1 LQWFFI
7 FTFKILLLKT
17 QFTMEDY
24 KSRSDIPPEG
34 IDTAYGHLYPL
45 PKLSMQILFVVVS
58 FLTAILLGLTIS
70 IIPGDLSELAKG
82 VIYFIYLLVFI
93 LGYSSWVSLLGMLAF
108 SSIKIPM
115 MKMIFRYFVHKEKP
129 VSVEE
134 ILPSRE
140 KMTELLVRA
149 QKSARIFFIL
159 SWPIGIVGGI
169 VSLFMNTSINSL
181 IFFVI
186 ILITAVIFGYVLF
199 YFGRRGYL
207 PFPEE

>member
-1 LQWFFI
+1 
-7 FTFKILLLKT
+7 
-17 QFTMEDY
+17 MEDY
-24 KSRSDIPPEG
+24 KSRSDIPPGG
-34 IDTAYGHLYPL
+34 IDTTYGHLYPL

-108 SSIKIPM
+108 SSIKMPM

-129 VSVEE
+129 ASVEE

-140 KMTELLVRA
+140 KITELLVRA

-199 YFGRRGYL
+199 YFGRRGYF

>member
-1 LQWFFI
+1 
-7 FTFKILLLKT
+7 
-17 QFTMEDY
+17 MEDY

-34 IDTAYGHLYPL
+34 IETTYGHLYPL
-45 PKLSMQILFVVVS
+45 PKLSMQILFVVAS

-70 IIPGDLSELAKG
+70 IIPGDLSEMAKG

-93 LGYSSWVSLLGMLAF
+93 LGYSSWVGLLGVLAF
-108 SSIKIPM
+108 SSIKMPM

-129 VSVEE
+129 ASVEE

-169 VSLFMNTSINSL
+169 VSLFMNTSINST

>member
-1 LQWFFI
+1 
-7 FTFKILLLKT
+7 
-17 QFTMEDY
+17 MEDY

-140 KMTELLVRA
+140 KITELLVRA

-186 ILITAVIFGYVLF
+186 ILITAVIFGYALF
-199 YFGRRGYL
+199 YFGRRGYF